1 MLIPFRLDENKR
13 TAIVRL
19 LVPFFIESL
28 SARKK
33 APPEDHREQVKELS
47 TWSIL
52 SISISRGATC
62 SHCTGNSDLREIK
75 KPQIV
80 DGILSFS
87 QTHYSSIWNARY
99 RCNNVC
105 DCWPYAFRC
114 KRLEHFLYRKKK
126 MFILCKGTFYI
137 LSSPTILEHRNSGW
151 HAHSSSQNTL
161 SAACMSVCTDQS
173 AQERE
178 TCIST

>member
-1 MLIPFRLDENKR
+1 MTKKATHKSSQYTLIPFRLDENKR

-80 DGILSFS
+80 DGILSLS
-87 QTHYSSIWNARY
+87 VKLTIRPYGTHGTDVIMCVIVGRMHSDAKGWSISFIEKI
-99 RCNNVC
+99 RC
-105 DCWPYAFRC
+105 
-114 KRLEHFLYRKKK
+114 LYCVREP
-126 MFILCKGTFYI
+126 FIY
-137 LSSPTILEHRNSGW
+137 
-151 HAHSSSQNTL
+151 
-161 SAACMSVCTDQS
+161 
-173 AQERE
+173 
-178 TCIST
+178 